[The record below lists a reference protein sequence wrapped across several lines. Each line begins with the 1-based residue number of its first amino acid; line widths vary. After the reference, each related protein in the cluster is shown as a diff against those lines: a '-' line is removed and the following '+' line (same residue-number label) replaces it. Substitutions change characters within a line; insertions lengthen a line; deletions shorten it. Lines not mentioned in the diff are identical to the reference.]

1 MVMAVKKKLKKLILL
16 YDTLRILFG
25 FVKMVFKPNDISPIF
40 VTGSFREHT
49 SFELALKA
57 FKAKPE
63 VNELIESRYLS
74 KDAFSLE
81 ELAKYPKGTLANEF
95 ATHMSENKLSVV
107 FYPPM
112 EDVRDDDIN
121 YLINR
126 GRQTH
131 DIHHVILGFP
141 AVDIGEMKIS
151 AFYLSQN
158 PIPLSA
164 FLLGMGFWSAVIKQP
179 HRLNE
184 LFNGIIEGWVIGKE
198 AKDFFSI
205 KWEEYWDK
213 NIDDI
218 RKELNVRIYK
228 STPSVKHVSEIL
240 ASV

>member
-1 MVMAVKKKLKKLILL
+1 MTVKKKFKKLVLL
-16 YDTLRILFG
+16 YDTLKILFG
-25 FVKMVFKPNDISPIF
+25 FIKMVFKPNDISPIF
-40 VTGSFREHT
+40 VTGSFREHP
-49 SFELALKA
+49 SFELAVKA
-57 FKAKPE
+57 FKSKPE
-63 VNELIESRYLS
+63 VNELIEKRYLS
-74 KDAFSLE
+74 KEPFSLE
-81 ELAKYPKGTLANEF
+81 ELIKYPKGSLANEF
-95 ATHMSENKLSVV
+95 ATHMIENKLNVV

-112 EDVRDDDIN
+112 EDNRDDDIN

-184 LFNGIIEGWVIGKE
+184 LFNGIIEGWVIGKQ
-198 AKDFFSI
+198 AKDFFGI

-213 NIDDI
+213 NIDSI
-218 RKELNVRIYK
+218 REELNVKMYK
-228 STPSVKHVSEIL
+228 KTPDYQEVSNIL
-240 ASV
+240 VTI